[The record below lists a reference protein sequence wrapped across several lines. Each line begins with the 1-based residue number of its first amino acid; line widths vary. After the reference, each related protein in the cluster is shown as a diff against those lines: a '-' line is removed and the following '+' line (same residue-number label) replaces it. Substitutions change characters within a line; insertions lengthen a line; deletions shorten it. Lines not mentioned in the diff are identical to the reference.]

1 RVAPA
6 SGGATID
13 RPGMNLATM
22 SARGPQRSKRAW
34 VWLTHTSGVSEMRHS
49 TRMTRPPKRR
59 PARYQALSPTRQAP
73 TASAAAAAPER
84 RPSAASAPATIRV
97 GTAGMGTPSC
107 MSSTL
112 RNTNPKPNGGAT
124 GASCGARGRAT
135 IGLKGDSARVLGE
148 DRGHRRVDALLRL
161 GAAHPVQAL
170 VHRGVPQRL
179 AALGV
184 VHVDGNDALAVHV
197 RAPVA
202 RAPVTRAPVSRAP
215 RASPAVVGVA
225 PATVDHL
232 RRADAVADQAVRL
245 GSIVLDAA
253 AQVRGDGAAQ
263 AGLVDGIG
271 DGAAQRAV
279 AVERPGPRVAAAV
292 DGAGERAVHIGAH
305 GEGVAAG
312 EQAGDG
318 GNEDADADQDLAHDI
333 TSRGGHRMRPA
344 A

>member
-1 RVAPA
+1 MRVAPA

-49 TRMTRPPKRR
+49 TPMTRPPKRR
-59 PARYQALSPTRQAP
+59 PARYQVLSPIRHAL
-73 TASAAAAAPER
+73 TASAATPAPDR
-84 RPSAASAPATIRV
+84 RPSPASAPATIRV
-97 GTAGMGTPSC
+97 GTAGTGTPSC

-112 RNTNPKPNGGAT
+112 RNTNSRPNGGAT
-124 GASCGARGRAT
+124 RASCGARSRAT
-135 IGLKGDSARVLGE
+135 IGLKGDSGGVLGE

-202 RAPVTRAPVSRAP
+202 RAP